1 VDAVQTVS
9 ALEAGVLDLV
19 SVMKAA
25 QAIVGEIELKKLPAK
40 LLHLAIENAGA
51 ERGSLILEHGGAF
64 FVHTEGVPDAA
75 TQSPVALD
83 EVQSLPRSMVHYVRR
98 TAESIVLTDA
108 QRDDSYG
115 SDPYIVEHQ
124 PCSVMCLPVLNQ
136 ARLVGILYL
145 EHTEVSGVFTPAR
158 IQVLQMLSSQAAI
171 ALENAQLYD
180 EMKQE
185 VDYRRQ
191 AEETLLSIVE
201 GTAAVTGGDFFNSL
215 VRHLASALQ
224 VRYAFVAECQD
235 RARTR
240 TRTLAFW
247 KGDDFGEN
255 FDYEVAATPCR
266 TVLEGELC
274 HYPEQVQ
281 QLFPGDRDLL
291 ELGAQRYLGVPIA
304 DTSGRLIGHLAV
316 LDDNPLLDASQ
327 GIPIMQIF
335 AARAGAELER
345 LHAEEALRVTL
356 AELERLKNKLQAENV
371 YLQEELR
378 HEHNFE
384 EIVGN
389 SPALLEM
396 LRQIESVAATD
407 ATVLICGETGTGK
420 ELVARALHNRSARQA
435 RPLVKV
441 NCGAISAGLVESEL
455 FGHVKGAFTGALE
468 RRVGRFELADGGT
481 IFLDEVGELPLETQV
496 KLLRVLQEQ
505 EFEPVGSSRTVRVD
519 VRVIAAT
526 NRDLEEAVQGGR
538 FRADLFY
545 RLHVFP
551 IQVPPLR
558 ARPSDIPQLV
568 VFFLTRFARKLGKQI
583 DTMPQSVMDL
593 LSTYAWPGNIRE
605 LQNLIERAVVLST
618 GPVLRLDRSLLPGLT
633 GDTTALPPAGVGEA
647 LLTLDRNREPVRSS
661 PRLVPEA
668 AQTLEAVEKQHI
680 LTVLKQTGG
689 VIEGPHGAAK
699 ILNLHP
705 NTLRSRMK
713 RLGIKRTAHDIS

>member
-1 VDAVQTVS
+1 
-9 ALEAGVLDLV
+9 
-19 SVMKAA
+19 
-25 QAIVGEIELKKLPAK
+25 
-40 LLHLAIENAGA
+40 
-51 ERGSLILEHGGAF
+51 
-64 FVHTEGVPDAA
+64 
-75 TQSPVALD
+75 
-83 EVQSLPRSMVHYVRR
+83 MVHYVRR

-115 SDPYIVEHQ
+115 SDPYIVAHK

-145 EHTEVSGVFTPAR
+145 EHTAVSGVFTPAR

-191 AEETLLSIVE
+191 AEE
-201 GTAAVTGGDFFNSL
+201 
-215 VRHLASALQ
+215 
-224 VRYAFVAECQD
+224 
-235 RARTR
+235 
-240 TRTLAFW
+240 
-247 KGDDFGEN
+247 
-255 FDYEVAATPCR
+255 
-266 TVLEGELC
+266 
-274 HYPEQVQ
+274 
-281 QLFPGDRDLL
+281 
-291 ELGAQRYLGVPIA
+291 
-304 DTSGRLIGHLAV
+304 
-316 LDDNPLLDASQ
+316 
-327 GIPIMQIF
+327 
-335 AARAGAELER
+335 
-345 LHAEEALRVTL
+345 ALRVTL
-356 AELERLKNKLQAENV
+356 AELETLKNRLQAENV
-371 YLQEELR
+371 YLQEEIR
-378 HEHNFE
+378 REHNFE

-420 ELVARALHNRSARQA
+420 ELVARALHDRSARQA

-526 NRDLEEAVQGGR
+526 NRDLDEAVRGGR

-568 VFFLTRFARKLGKQI
+568 MFFLTRFARKLGKQI
-583 DTMPQSVMDL
+583 DTVPQSVMDL

-605 LQNLIERAVVLST
+605 LQNLIERAVVLSP
-618 GPVLRLDRSLLPGLT
+618 GPVLRLDHSLLPGLT
-633 GDTTALPPAGVGEA
+633 VDAAALPPAGVGAA
-647 LLTLDRNREPVRSS
+647 LLTPDRDPELVRSS
-661 PRLVPEA
+661 PRPVLEA
-668 AQTLEAVEKQHI
+668 VQTLEAVETQHI

-689 VIEGPHGAAK
+689 VIEGLHGAAK

-713 RLGIKRTAHDIS
+713 KLGIKRTAHDIS